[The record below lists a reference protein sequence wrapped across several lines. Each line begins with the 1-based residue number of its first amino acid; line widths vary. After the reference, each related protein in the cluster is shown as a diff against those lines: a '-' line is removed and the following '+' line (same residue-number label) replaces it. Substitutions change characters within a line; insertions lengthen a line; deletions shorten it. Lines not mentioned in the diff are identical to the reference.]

1 MDTKKYNFQKLT
13 PRDDIKLGIYEDAL
27 NYVFENQDICNIA
40 VSGAY
45 GAGKSSVLET
55 YKKRHPDKKFLHV
68 SLARFTGQD
77 AGEKTTVNLEGKIIN
92 QLVHQIP
99 PEQIPQTK
107 FVIKQEVKGEAV
119 DKYTAKI
126 MAFLLLCL
134 FIWFHDG
141 WRRFV
146 DGLKWQELKG
156 LLAFSTTGEM
166 VVICG
171 IACIVLAIG
180 LCRGAVKRQL
190 HRGLLKNFRL
200 KGSHFDIELFDGE
213 TDSYFDKY
221 LNEVLYLLRNAGVDA
236 IVFEDM
242 DRYDR
247 NEIFG
252 KLREINTLFNRRG
265 PEASRETPL
274 RFFYLLRDDMF
285 QSKERTKFFDFIL
298 SVVPVVD
305 GSNSLDIFL
314 EYFSKGG
321 IEGLFDPDFL
331 KGLSLYV
338 DDMRVLKN
346 ICNEFLIYYKKICE
360 TLEEVNPNK
369 LLAMITYKNLFP
381 VDFSR
386 LQVLEGYVYHLF
398 HDKEEAVEAEKR
410 RIREDIAK
418 LDEEDKAAG
427 EERCR
432 SLDELDALYFAYPW
446 PIKIGEKTESQFL
459 SRTDFITAVKKNNYV
474 VAEGDVR
481 YGYVDYVWSEVSV
494 KEQFDALASNPEYA
508 RRKTAVEKKDKAQRE
523 ARRSKR
529 AQLEQ
534 ELDRLSSA
542 YLKDIINQKNVDQ
555 IFDAPAQ
562 ASAMGTDR
570 FTELKTNTYFPLIR
584 FLVRNGY
591 LDETYPDY
599 MTLFYN
605 KSISGQDKLFLRS
618 ITDGKAKPY
627 DYALQDI
634 PMVISRMRRV
644 DFEAPESWNYQL
656 LDALLANTQIY
667 KKHLERFLYGLWN
680 WEPVD
685 FVEGYLGV
693 GKLIPVFV
701 REFNRQW
708 VNACTWILEGKFSPQ
723 AEKIYIRETL
733 YTALDEEL
741 ARYDEKGNIAKYLCD
756 HEEFLHFSEDE
767 EVEIAKLIRG
777 FEVLK
782 VKCKKIDGQ
791 TVHPELLREI
801 YSRNMYELTG
811 PMIDLFLERSYG
823 LVPSEEFRTMNLT
836 LVLSKEQPLAE
847 YVRENL
853 ATYLKLQ
860 ITAGDKLYEAEDTI
874 CYVLNEESVDGECKS
889 EYMKL
894 IQTKLHRIS
903 AVQDRTLWT
912 ELLTDHAADTRDNL
926 FDYYYLSGK
935 GMDEAL
941 VHYLNQYRGD
951 LDFKG
956 EGLNKRYGENAKSS
970 LFHAILGCDSLDDGK
985 YRRMLN
991 AFQLYTPRMTVT
1003 GLRQEKI
1010 QILIEDRIIRMSAE
1024 NLHFLREH
1032 YAASVPDFVK
1042 KDVKEYLNILTED
1055 EFDPDEA
1062 AVVLGS
1068 DLPDEQK
1075 LQLLAW
1081 DKQPVSVMH
1090 KGYSERVTAYILQ
1103 HNLDEG
1109 EREQL
1114 YSWYPE
1120 NMPAVRTEIRR
1131 IAVENIDSILEE
1143 KISLRE
1149 SLLGDLLSGSE
1160 IGGTEKKLLL
1170 AYAVPVM
1177 SKACVRKQLNVL
1189 GLPEYKDLLDG
1200 KSHSFSV
1207 SEENVAL
1214 LEAFQARGW
1223 LRAYEMTGTEPGL
1236 YRASGRNGRE
1246 KIIS

>member
-1 MDTKKYNFQKLT
+1 LDKKKYNFQKLT
-13 PRDDIKLGIYEDAL
+13 PRDDINLGVYEDAL
-27 NYVFENQDICNIA
+27 NYVFENQDICNVA

-77 AGEKTTVNLEGKIIN
+77 AGEKMSVNLEGKIIN

-107 FVIKQEVKGEAV
+107 FVIKQEVKEEAV
-119 DKYTAKI
+119 AKYTARI

-141 WRRFV
+141 WCRFV

-156 LLAFSTTGEM
+156 LLALSTAKEM

-171 IACIVLAIG
+171 IVCIVLAIG

-221 LNEVLYLLRNAGVDA
+221 LNEVLYLLRNTGVDA

-265 PEASRETPL
+265 PEASRGKPL

-285 QSKERTKFFDFIL
+285 QSKDRTKFFDFIL

-314 EYFSKGG
+314 EYFSQSG
-321 IEGLFDPDFL
+321 IEGLFEPDFL

-346 ICNEFLIYYKKICE
+346 ICNEFLIYYEKIRE

-398 HDKEEAVEAEKR
+398 HGREETTEAEKR

-432 SLDELDALYFAYPW
+432 SLDELDALYFVYPR
-446 PIKIGEKTESQFL
+446 PIRIGEKTESQFP
-459 SRTDFITAVKKNNYV
+459 SRADFIAAVKKKNYIV
-474 VAEGDVR
+474 SEGKVS
-481 YGYVDYVWSEVSV
+481 YGYGSLVWSEVNV
-494 KEQFDALASNPEYA
+494 KEQFDALASNQEYA
-508 RRKTAVEKKDKAQRE
+508 RRKAAVEKKDQAQKA

-529 AQLEQ
+529 SQLEQ

-542 YLKDIINQKNVDQ
+542 YLKDIINQKNADQ
-555 IFDAPAQ
+555 IFEAPAQ
-562 ASAMGTDR
+562 VGAMGTDR

-605 KSISGQDKLFLRS
+605 KSISRQDKLFLLS

-634 PMVISRMRRV
+634 PLVISGMRQV
-644 DFEAPESWNYQL
+644 DFEEPESWNYQL
-656 LDALLANTQIY
+656 LDALLANSQIY
-667 KKHLERFLYGLWN
+667 RSKLERFLYGLWN
-680 WEPVD
+680 WEPVE
-685 FVEGYLGV
+685 FVEGYLGA
-693 GKLIPVFV
+693 GKLIPEFV

-708 VNACTWILEGKFSPQ
+708 GNACTWILEGAFSQQ

-733 YTALDEEL
+733 YTASDEEL
-741 ARYDEKGNIAKYLCD
+741 AEYNAKGSIATYLCE
-756 HEEFLHFSEDE
+756 HEEFLHFYEDE
-767 EVEIAKLIRG
+767 GVETAKLIHG

-782 VKCKKIDGQ
+782 VKFKKIDGQ
-791 TVHPELLREI
+791 TVHPELLQEI
-801 YSRNMYELTG
+801 YSHNMYELTG
-811 PMIDLFLERSYG
+811 SAIDLFLERSYC
-823 LVPSEEFRTMNLT
+823 LTPSGEFRTKNLT

-847 YVRENL
+847 YVRDNL
-853 ATYLKLQ
+853 EEYLKIQ
-860 ITAGDKLYEAEDTI
+860 IAAGEQLYEAEDTI
-874 CYVLNEESVDGECKS
+874 CYVLNEESVDAECKR
-889 EYMKL
+889 EYVKL
-894 IQTKLHRIS
+894 VQTKLSRIS
-903 AVQDRTLWT
+903 AVQDRALWT
-912 ELLTDHAADTRDNL
+912 ELLSEHAADTWDNL
-926 FDYYYLSGK
+926 FDYFYLSGK

-941 VHYLNQYRGD
+941 VHYLNRYRGD

-956 EGLNKRYGENAKSS
+956 EELDKKYGENAKSN
-970 LFHAILGCDSLDDGK
+970 LFRAVLGCDALDDGK
-985 YRRMLN
+985 YRTMLN
-991 AFQLYTPRMTVT
+991 AFQLYTSKMTAT

-1010 QILIEDRIIRMSAE
+1010 RILIEDRIIHMSPE

-1032 YAASVPDFVK
+1032 YGASVPDFIK
-1042 KDVKEYLNILTED
+1042 KDVEEYLNVLTEE

-1062 AVVLGS
+1062 AVVLES
-1068 DLPDEQK
+1068 DIPDEQK
-1075 LQLLAW
+1075 LKLLAW

-1090 KGYSERVTAYILQ
+1090 KGYSEKVTAYILQ

-1109 EREQL
+1109 EKEQL
-1114 YSWYPE
+1114 YNWYPE

-1131 IAVENIDSILEE
+1131 IAVENIDSILKERL
-1143 KISLRE
+1143 SLRE
-1149 SLLGDLLSGSE
+1149 PLLGELLNGQE
-1160 IGGTEKKLLL
+1160 LGGTEKKILL
-1170 AYAVPVM
+1170 ACAVPSM
-1177 SKACVRKQLNVL
+1177 SKAGVRKQLNAL
-1189 GLPEYKDLLDG
+1189 GLSGFKDLLDG
-1200 KSHSFSV
+1200 KSQVFSV
-1207 SEENVAL
+1207 TEENAAL
-1214 LEAFQARGW
+1214 LGAFQTRGL
-1223 LRAYEMTGTEPGL
+1223 LREYEMTKTEPKL
-1236 YRASGRNGRE
+1236 YRASGRKGRE